1 MEQWFT
7 RWRALLL
14 VSVVI
19 VLAWV
24 GVVDSYAEDYI
35 NASLVTSSVSFGLA
49 RLFNATVSV
58 LSTVTLNVP
67 IVGSIQIGEMLDPLN
82 DLVEDFSTI
91 MKYAISSLLIQKFL
105 VEIFQT
111 LYFKVFISV
120 SGVLY
125 LVCYYFS
132 LSGLVFIYRVFLF
145 ACLCKFSIA
154 LVALASSWVDSAFV
168 EPRIEQNNLAL
179 EGFPVA
185 PDQLDQSLDLT
196 AELKAQAALDLQ
208 RERQKQEALLEQM
221 SLLRKALSRLDEEK
235 AALSEQKSTLATEEG
250 TFNSLFNRS
259 AELKAVQS
267 KLDQLNDEIRRQRI
281 RLTGLLDQE
290 RDVANEMISL
300 TERMNNSMSTFES
313 LTTGFSR
320 VTMAAKNKILGYVD
334 SLNASMDM
342 FLNLM
347 ALFLLKT
354 LVMPLLFLWG
364 IYKAFVRVWEMT
376 PRQALEKTKASLHRI
391 PK

>member
-1 MEQWFT
+1 MQQWLT
-7 RWRALLL
+7 RWRTFLL
-14 VSVVI
+14 VSVV
-19 VLAWV
+19 VALAWV
-24 GVVDSYAEDYI
+24 GVIDSYAEDYI

-111 LYFKVFISV
+111 LYFNVFISV
-120 SGVLY
+120 SGGLY
-125 LVCYYFS
+125 LLCYYLS
-132 LSGLVFIYRVFLF
+132 LSGLVVIYRVFLF

-168 EPRIEQNNLAL
+168 EPRIAQNNLAL
-179 EGFPVA
+179 EAFPVS

-196 AELKAQAALDLQ
+196 AELQAQAALDLQ
-208 RERQKQEALLEQM
+208 QEKQKHDALLGQL
-221 SLLRKALSRLDEEK
+221 SLLRDALAELNEEK
-235 AALSEQKSTLATEEG
+235 AMLSEQKAKLTGEEG
-250 TFNSLFNRS
+250 AFNSLFNRS
-259 AELKAVQS
+259 DALKAIQTE
-267 KLDQLNDEIRRQRI
+267 LDQLNDEIRIQRI
-281 RLTGLLDQE
+281 SLADLSDQE
-290 RDVANEMISL
+290 RESADEMASL
-300 TERMNNSMSTFES
+300 TERMNGEMSTFES
-313 LTTGFSR
+313 LTSGFSR
-320 VTMAAKNKILGYVD
+320 VKLAAKSKILGYVD
-334 SLNASMDM
+334 SLNASMDR

-364 IYKAFVRVWEMT
+364 IYKAFVKVWEIT
-376 PRQALEKTKASLHRI
+376 PRQAVERMKTSLNRI
-391 PK
+391 NK

>member
-1 MEQWFT
+1 MLRFCSQY
-7 RWRALLL
+7 RVYL
-14 VSVVI
+14 VVGIAVL
-19 VLAWV
+19 LAWV
-24 GVVDSYAEDYI
+24 GVIDSYAEDYI
-35 NASLVTSSVSFGLA
+35 NTSLVTSSVSFGLA

-82 DLVEDFSTI
+82 DLVEDFSSI

-111 LYFKVFISV
+111 WYFKVFISV

-125 LVCYYFS
+125 LVCYYASF
-132 LSGLVFIYRVFLF
+132 SGLVVIYRVFLF

-154 LVALASSWVDSAFV
+154 LVALGSSWVDRAFV
-168 EPRIEQNNLAL
+168 EPRIAQNNLAL
-179 EGFPVA
+179 EAFPVS

-208 RERQKQEALLEQM
+208 EEKQKHDALLGQI
-221 SLLRKALSRLDEEK
+221 SQLRDALAERNEEE
-235 AALSEQKSTLATEEG
+235 AILREQKARLAAEEG
-250 TFNSLFNRS
+250 AFNSLFNRS
-259 AELKAVQS
+259 DALKAIQA
-267 KLDQLNDEIRRQRI
+267 KLDQVKDEIRVQRI
-281 RLTGLLDQE
+281 SLADLADQQQE
-290 RDVANEMISL
+290 SAEEMASL
-300 TERMNNSMSTFES
+300 TERMNGKMSTFES
-313 LTTGFSR
+313 LTSGFSR
-320 VTMAAKNKILGYVD
+320 VTMAAKSKILGYVD
-334 SLNASMDM
+334 SLNASMDK

-364 IYKAFVRVWEMT
+364 MYKAFVKVWEMT
-376 PRQALEKTKASLHRI
+376 PRQAIERTQVSLDRM
-391 PK
+391 KQ

>member
-1 MEQWFT
+1 MQQWLIKWQT
-7 RWRALLL
+7 LLL
-14 VSVVI
+14 VAAVVA
-19 VLAWV
+19 LAWV

-82 DLVEDFSTI
+82 DLVEDFSSI

-132 LSGLVFIYRVFLF
+132 LSGLVIIYRVFLF

-168 EPRIEQNNLAL
+168 EPRIAQNNLAL
-179 EGFPVA
+179 EAFPVS

-208 RERQKQEALLEQM
+208 EEKQKHDALLTQI
-221 SLLRKALSRLDEEK
+221 SLLRDALAERNEEE
-235 AALSEQKSTLATEEG
+235 ARLSEQKARLAAEEG
-250 TFNSLFNRS
+250 AFNSLFNRS
-259 AELKAVQS
+259 DALKAIQAN
-267 KLDQLNDEIRRQRI
+267 LDQVKDEIRIQRI
-281 RLTGLLDQE
+281 SLADLAEQE
-290 RDVANEMISL
+290 QESVEEMASL
-300 TERMNNSMSTFES
+300 TERMNGKMSTFES
-313 LTTGFSR
+313 LTSGFSR
-320 VTMAAKNKILGYVD
+320 VTMAAKSKILGYVD
-334 SLNASMDM
+334 SLNASMDK

-364 IYKAFVRVWEMT
+364 IYKAFVKVWEMT
-376 PRQALEKTKASLHRI
+376 PRQALEKTKASLNRI
-391 PK
+391 HK

>member
-1 MEQWFT
+1 MQQWLT
-7 RWRALLL
+7 RWRTFLL
-14 VSVVI
+14 VSVV
-19 VLAWV
+19 VALAWV
-24 GVVDSYAEDYI
+24 GVIDSYAEDYI

-111 LYFKVFISV
+111 LYFNVFISV
-120 SGVLY
+120 SGGLY
-125 LVCYYFS
+125 LLCYYLS
-132 LSGLVFIYRVFLF
+132 LSGLVVIYRVFLF

-168 EPRIEQNNLAL
+168 ESRIAQNNLAL
-179 EGFPVA
+179 EAFPVS

-196 AELKAQAALDLQ
+196 AELQAQAALDLQ
-208 RERQKQEALLEQM
+208 QEKQKHDALLVQL
-221 SLLRKALSRLDEEK
+221 SLLRDALAELNEEK
-235 AALSEQKSTLATEEG
+235 AMLSEQKAKLTGEEG
-250 TFNSLFNRS
+250 AFNSLFNRS
-259 AELKAVQS
+259 DALKAIQTE
-267 KLDQLNDEIRRQRI
+267 LDQLNDEIRIQRI
-281 RLTGLLDQE
+281 SLADLSDQE
-290 RDVANEMISL
+290 RESADEMASL
-300 TERMNNSMSTFES
+300 TERMNGEMSTFES
-313 LTTGFSR
+313 LTSGFSR
-320 VTMAAKNKILGYVD
+320 VTMAAKSKILGYVD
-334 SLNASMDM
+334 SLNASMDR

-364 IYKAFVRVWEMT
+364 VYKAFVKVWEIT
-376 PRQALEKTKASLHRI
+376 PRQAVERMKTSLNRI
-391 PK
+391 NK

>member
-1 MEQWFT
+1 MQQWIT
-7 RWRALLL
+7 RWRALLF

-82 DLVEDFSTI
+82 DLVEDFSSI

-132 LSGLVFIYRVFLF
+132 LSGLVVIYRVFLF

-154 LVALASSWVDSAFV
+154 LVALASGWVDSAFV
-168 EPRIEQNNLAL
+168 EPRIAQNNLAL
-179 EGFPVA
+179 EAFPVS

-208 RERQKQEALLEQM
+208 EEKQKHDALLVQM
-221 SLLRKALSRLDEEK
+221 SLLREALAELNKEK
-235 AALSEQKSTLATEEG
+235 AMLNEQKAKLMEEEG

-259 AELKAVQS
+259 DALKAIQTE
-267 KLDQLNDEIRRQRI
+267 LDQVNDKVRVQR
-281 RLTGLLDQE
+281 LSLADLSDQE
-290 RDVANEMISL
+290 QESVDDMASL
-300 TERMNNSMSTFES
+300 TERMNGKMSTFES
-313 LTTGFSR
+313 LTSGFSR
-320 VTMAAKNKILGYVD
+320 VTMAAKSKILGYVD
-334 SLNASMDM
+334 SLNASMDK

-364 IYKAFVRVWEMT
+364 IYKAFVKVWEMT
-376 PRQALEKTKASLHRI
+376 PRQALEKTKASLNRI
-391 PK
+391 SK